1 MTDTMFTRGAAV
13 SGWKPRTFD
22 DDTQSVRV
30 VAVTENPVRIWDW
43 ERKAFIREVLL
54 IGGVQLPENGRI
66 PLLDSHNRTSVTGIL
81 GSARNFDKKETTL
94 EAEVA
99 FSETDAGRNAA
110 LNVRDGHLTDFS
122 VGYYPLE
129 WVYLKEGESREIAG
143 RTFTG
148 PLKVTTRWRLRE
160 LSVTAIGADRA
171 ATARSEQDEEEAV
184 GREIRGDQ
192 APMAPDPPAAEPG
205 FDPAFDPKSGA
216 TRAGETTPSERSAAG
231 PAGKKKGTG
240 VIDLIFYAIAAFMVL
255 AFLRGLF

>member
-1 MTDTMFTRGAAV
+1 
-13 SGWKPRTFD
+13 
-22 DDTQSVRV
+22 V

-171 ATARSEQDEEEAV
+171 ATARSEQEEEVA

-205 FDPAFDPKSGA
+205 SDPAFDPTSDPRSGA
-216 TRAGETTPSERSAAG
+216 AKAAETPPSERSAAVSAG
-231 PAGKKKGTG
+231 SAGKKTGTG

-255 AFLRGLF
+255 AFIRGLF